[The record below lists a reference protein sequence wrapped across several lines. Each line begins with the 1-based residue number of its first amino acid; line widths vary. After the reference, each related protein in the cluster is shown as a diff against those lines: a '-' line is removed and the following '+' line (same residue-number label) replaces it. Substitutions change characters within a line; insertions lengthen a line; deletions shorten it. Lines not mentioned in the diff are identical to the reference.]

1 MKTTVTIDYDMDR
14 IDLYIDDD
22 PDPLSFQFDVR
33 TISKVRMLL
42 VELLNQLHVAGST
55 LKVRH
60 DGIERILE
68 EW

>member
-1 MKTTVTIDYDMDR
+1 MILLALIAWRVVAVPVSVDYADR
-14 IDLYIDDD
+14 M
-22 PDPLSFQFDVR
+22 VA
-33 TISKVRMLL
+33 
-42 VELLNQLHVAGST
+42 ELLFETAVLYGYIIGGLLHQLHVAGST